1 MPGQHIWHIKI
12 RKLGGAEHKFAGTQH
27 HPREPRDR
35 EVIEL
40 EIGGKLVRA
49 KIVTIHGSYSGSTG
63 TFEINADEI
72 KDDRTTLGF
81 READEDDFDARSRS
95 KLFGLPK

>member
-1 MPGQHIWHIKI
+1 MTGQRIWHIKI
-12 RKLGGAEHKFAGTQH
+12 RKRGGAEHEFAGTQH
-27 HPREPRDR
+27 RPREPRDR
-35 EVIEL
+35 DVIEL

-72 KDDRTTLGF
+72 KDDGTPLGH
-81 READEDDFDARSRS
+81 RDAVEDDF
-95 KLFGLPK
+95 

>member
-1 MPGQHIWHIKI
+1 MSGQNIWHIKI
-12 RKLGGAEHKFAGTQH
+12 RKLGEAEYKFAETQH
-27 HPREPRDR
+27 KPREPRGR

-49 KIVTIHGSYSGSTG
+49 KIATFHGSHSGSTG

-72 KDDRTTLGF
+72 KDDGTPLGH
-81 READEDDFDARSRS
+81 RDADEDDF
-95 KLFGLPK
+95 